1 MQRPTRRPDLTRT
14 KILKVRL
21 DERENAAL
29 DRLAR
34 RHARSRADLV
44 RRLIRREHL
53 RVARCQMARPGPHS
67 ALDEEASASDPKS
80 SQFDL
85 GGKMTNRTA
94 TQFLEVMSTLLG
106 ADLDLEVLDDEGD
119 ENEDFDGE
127 DDDEGE

>member
-1 MQRPTRRPDLTRT
+1 MQLPTRRPDLTRT
-14 KILKVRL
+14 KFLKVWL

-106 ADLDLEVLDDEGD
+106 ADLDLEVLDDE
-119 ENEDFDGE
+119 NEDFDGE

>member
-1 MQRPTRRPDLTRT
+1 
-14 KILKVRL
+14 
-21 DERENAAL
+21 
-29 DRLAR
+29 
-34 RHARSRADLV
+34 
-44 RRLIRREHL
+44 
-53 RVARCQMARPGPHS
+53 MARPGPHS

-106 ADLDLEVLDDEGD
+106 ADLDLEVLDDERE

-127 DDDEGE
+127 DDEGE